1 MRGEWGRTKWGV
13 RRGRSGERGE
23 EEQKVE
29 EKMREGWRSGVEEEE
44 YVVS

>member
-1 MRGEWGRTKWGV
+1 MRGEWGRTKWEV
-13 RRGRSGERGE
+13 RRGRSGERDE

-29 EKMREGWRSGVEEEE
+29 EKMREEWRRGVEEE